1 MFFYVVLYIHG
12 KMYHSTKTIIKNSKE
27 KKKTFH
33 SKSIQKKLIAYSH
46 SQ

>member
-12 KMYHSTKTIIKNSKE
+12 KMYHSTKTIIKNSK
-27 KKKTFH
+27 KKIKFH
-33 SKSIQKKLIAYSH
+33 SKSIQKKLIAYSY